1 MAEQGHFEIEDHR
14 AQQDTGAGIR
24 QITLLLT
31 RHHDPF
37 SNYICW
43 ASRSRSMDCFA
54 ETRRTAGIG
63 NQQ

>member
-43 ASRSRSMDCFA
+43 ASRSRSMDCFC
-54 ETRRTAGIG
+54 
-63 NQQ
+63 